1 MSDGGGDQ
9 PKAGQCAPT
18 HSELT
23 SRPYYVSNRRER
35 CSVAALDG
43 TLLMDVD
50 MGRDARW
57 FAVWIA
63 LAFGVAVAIGVGIVY
78 FIWA

>member
-1 MSDGGGDQ
+1 
-9 PKAGQCAPT
+9 
-18 HSELT
+18 
-23 SRPYYVSNRRER
+23 
-35 CSVAALDG
+35 
-43 TLLMDVD
+43 MDVD